1 MIYTNA
7 VNIHRVKGCSMAVP
21 GSQDHFQNLFE
32 YAPISLWEED
42 YSGIKGL
49 FDGLRQQGVG
59 SLETYLE
66 THPDFADA
74 CLRQMRLVH
83 VNQQTLDM
91 FKAVSQE
98 QLVARLDQVFRD
110 GMRPHFRAELLAL
123 WHGQLLWSGEGV
135 NYRLDG
141 QPVDILLH
149 WRILPGF
156 EQNWERV
163 LVTIEDITA
172 LKQAEQRLRS
182 LFDASPISLWEEDYS
197 ALKAYF
203 DSLRLSGVT
212 DLQSHLEQHPE
223 VVTVC
228 MGLIKVLNV
237 NQKTLELFRA
247 DSKEHL
253 LSHLDQVF
261 RGEMET
267 HFAKELVDLWNG
279 RLAYEQDGINYAL
292 DGEALSIHLD
302 FRVMPGH
309 TDDFSWVMV
318 AILDVTA
325 RNKAEDYLRYLGTH
339 DVMTGL
345 YNRTFF
351 EETLQRLEK
360 EGLDP
365 LSILIADLNGLK
377 EVNDTLGHQAGDA
390 LIRRAAEVLKASL
403 ERGQTVARIGGD
415 EFAIFLPGTDAQ
427 AAKVALQRVEMLVGL
442 NNKFYRNPELS
453 ISLGAATRQ
462 AGVSLEKVIS
472 LADNAMY
479 RSKSRHYHRR
489 RNDMA
494 I

>member
-1 MIYTNA
+1 
-7 VNIHRVKGCSMAVP
+7 MAVP
-21 GSQDHFQNLFE
+21 VSQDHFQNLFE

-42 YSGIKGL
+42 YSGIKHL
-49 FDGLRQQGVG
+49 FNGLRQQDVG

-66 THPDFADA
+66 THPDFTDA
-74 CLRQMRLVH
+74 CMHQIKLVR
-83 VNQQTLDM
+83 VNQHTLELL
-91 FKAVSQE
+91 KAASQE
-98 QLVARLDQVFRD
+98 QLAARLDQVFRD
-110 GMRPHFRAELLAL
+110 GMRLYFRAELLAL
-123 WHGQLLWSGEGV
+123 WDGQLFWSGEGI
-135 NYRLDG
+135 NYALDG
-141 QPVDILLH
+141 QPLNVLLH

-172 LKQAEQRLRS
+172 RKQAEQRLQS

-203 DSLRLSGVT
+203 ENLRANGVT
-212 DLQSHLEQHPE
+212 NLQSHLEQHPE
-223 VVTVC
+223 VVTTC

-247 DSKEHL
+247 ESKEDLFAHI
-253 LSHLDQVF
+253 DQVF
-261 RGEMET
+261 RGEMEG

-279 RLAYEQDGINYAL
+279 RLAYERDGINYAL
-292 DGEALSIHLD
+292 NGEVLNIHID

-309 TDDFSWVMV
+309 TDDFGWVMV

-360 EGLDP
+360 EGVNP
-365 LSILIADLNGLK
+365 LSIMIADLNGLK
-377 EVNDTLGHQAGDA
+377 EVNDMLGHQAGDA

-403 ERGQTVARIGGD
+403 EPGQTVARIGGD
-415 EFAIFLPGTDAQ
+415 EFAIFLPGAHSQ
-427 AAKVALQRVEMLVGL
+427 KANEAIQRVEMLVGL
-442 NNKFYRNPELS
+442 NNKFYRDPELS
-453 ISLGAATRQ
+453 ISLGAATRR
-462 AGVSLEKVIS
+462 AGLSLEKVIS

-489 RNDMA
+489 QNDIA
-494 I
+494 V